1 MGTWSDGDFR
11 ERLSAAGWRTAWRGS
26 GWRQEAVAME
36 MRACTR
42 EVLVRRGLLSC
53 PSGSGHIKDLRFP
66 PSHAFLS
73 HDAMSAHADPS
84 SWTRFMLLARWA
96 LPHSP
101 SSPSSTTTTCSR
113 LSLTSCS
120 QLGTS
125 RLVSLV
131 QPRPAPRGGGA
142 GAPQRGSYCPR
153 NSLRVGAAVS
163 LSVPS
168 PCFLALRCAPKYV
181 KGKTIMEHC

>member
-11 ERLSAAGWRTAWRGS
+11 EHLSAAGWGTAWRGS

-84 SWTRFMLLARWA
+84 SWTCFMLLARWA
-96 LPHSP
+96 LPHVP
-101 SSPSSTTTTCSR
+101 SSPSSTTTTCSG
-113 LSLTSCS
+113 LPLTPYS

-125 RLVSLV
+125 CLVSLV
-131 QPRPAPRGGGA
+131 HPPAS
-142 GAPQRGSYCPR
+142 QLCSYWPR
-153 NSLRVGAAVS
+153 NLLRVEAAVS

-168 PCFLALRCAPKYV
+168 PCFLVLRCAPKYV

>member
-1 MGTWSDGDFR
+1 
-11 ERLSAAGWRTAWRGS
+11 
-26 GWRQEAVAME
+26 ME

-53 PSGSGHIKDLRFP
+53 PSGSGHIKNLRFP

-96 LPHSP
+96 LPHTP

-113 LSLTSCS
+113 LPLTSCS

-125 RLVSLV
+125 CLVSLV
-131 QPRPAPRGGGA
+131 HPPCPPTMFLLAQEFVESWGRSFPFCALPVLLGPWMCSKICQGENHNGALLRGVVGTGTVPHVRDPSRWQSLARGGKWLNA
-142 GAPQRGSYCPR
+142 D
-153 NSLRVGAAVS
+153 
-163 LSVPS
+163 
-168 PCFLALRCAPKYV
+168 
-181 KGKTIMEHC
+181 

>member
-1 MGTWSDGDFR
+1 
-11 ERLSAAGWRTAWRGS
+11 
-26 GWRQEAVAME
+26 ME

-131 QPRPAPRGGGA
+131 HPPPAP
-142 GAPQRGSYCPR
+142 QLCSYWPR